1 MKKYI
6 DKHFQESSRVIG
18 NLNNHQK
25 EIINIVK
32 LILKCK
38 KDKNKILVAG
48 NGGSSADA
56 EHFTGELIC
65 TFNNRKRKSIAAVCL
80 SNHPAAI
87 TAWSNDFG
95 YDTYFERQVDAVG
108 LKDDILI
115 LLSTGG
121 GDKNSSMNLVHAAKL
136 AKKKGLKV
144 ISLIGKSGGILK
156 NISDIKIVVKSK
168 ITSYIQ
174 EAHMSILHCICE
186 CLDNELK

>member
-1 MKKYI
+1 MKKNI
-6 DKHFQESSRVIG
+6 DKHFQESSRVIS